1 MNLAMIMKQ
10 VRQLQERIAEMKAE
24 LATKTVEGYSGGGM
38 VKAIANGN
46 QEIVAIRYEEGI
58 FNELDHEMISD
69 LTAAAVNDALR
80 RSKDMMNQEMS
91 RLGAEMGL
99 PIGDF
104 MNMM

>member
-10 VRQLQERIAEMKAE
+10 VRQLQERMAQLKAQ
-24 LATKTVEGYSGGGM
+24 LATREVEGTSGGGM
-38 VKAIANGN
+38 VTAVANGN
-46 QEIVAIRYEEGI
+46 QEIVAIRYEEGL
-58 FNELDHEMISD
+58 FSEMDPDMIAD

-80 RSKDMMNQEMS
+80 KAREMMSQEMS

-99 PIGDF
+99 PINDF

>member
-10 VRQLQERIAEMKAE
+10 VRRLQESMAEMKAK
-24 LATKTVEGYSGGGM
+24 LATIEVEGTAGGGM
-38 VKAIANGN
+38 VTVVANGN
-46 QEIVAIRYEEGI
+46 QEIVAIRYEDGL
-58 FNELDHEMISD
+58 FNEMDPEMIAD

-80 RSKDMMNQEMS
+80 KSKEMMNQEMA

-99 PIGDF
+99 PLNDF

>member
-10 VRQLQERIAEMKAE
+10 VRRLQESMAEIKAK
-24 LATKTVEGYSGGGM
+24 LATREVEGTAGGGM
-38 VKAIANGN
+38 VTVVANGN
-46 QEIVAIRYEEGI
+46 QEIVAIRYEDGL
-58 FNELDHEMISD
+58 FNEMDPEMIAD

-80 RSKDMMNQEMS
+80 KSKEMMNQEMA

-99 PIGDF
+99 PLNDF

>member
-10 VRQLQERIAEMKAE
+10 VRRLQESMAEMKAK
-24 LATKTVEGYSGGGM
+24 LATREVEGTAGGGM
-38 VKAIANGN
+38 VTVVANGN
-46 QEIVAIRYEEGI
+46 QEIVAIRYEDGL
-58 FNELDHEMISD
+58 FNEMDPEMIAD

-80 RSKDMMNQEMS
+80 KSKEMMNQEMA

-99 PIGDF
+99 PLNDF

>member
-10 VRQLQERIAEMKAE
+10 VRQLQERISQMKAE
-24 LATKTVEGYSGGGM
+24 LATKEVEGSSGGGM

-46 QEIVAIRYEEGI
+46 QEIIAIRYEEGI
-58 FNELDHEMISD
+58 FNEMDPKMIAD

-80 RSKDMMNQEMS
+80 RSKEMMNQEMS

>member
-10 VRQLQERIAEMKAE
+10 ARKLQESMAEMKAK
-24 LATKTVEGYSGGGM
+24 LATREVEGSAGGGM
-38 VKAIANGN
+38 VTVVANGN
-46 QEIVAIRYEEGI
+46 QEVVAIRYEDGL
-58 FNELDHEMISD
+58 FQEMEPDMIAD

-80 RSKDMMNQEMS
+80 KSKEMMNQEMN

-99 PIGDF
+99 PLNDF